1 MKLNHSSKSYDTEMD
16 QEQTV
21 LCLGATCYTAKHYND
36 DLTVIN
42 INGIAIIIVPI
53 ETELNYNVS
62 TSVTLTY

>member
-1 MKLNHSSKSYDTEMD
+1 MD

-42 INGIAIIIVPI
+42 INGIAMIIVPI